1 MPADVMKIAV
11 YGREFNDSVLPY
23 VQEVFDVLYESG
35 AEAVVYSKYF
45 DFICG
50 RNVKLNTSVGTFEGN
65 LDLLNGVD
73 VLLSLGG
80 DGTLL
85 DTLSLIRDSGIPVIG
100 INFGRM
106 GFLANINKEEIR
118 KAITA
123 LRYKE
128 FTIDQRTLLSL
139 ESKHGLFED
148 ENFALNDI
156 TIHKR
161 DNSAM
166 MIIHAYMN
174 DEFVNSYWADGLIIA
189 TPTGSTAYSLSC
201 GGPIIYP
208 GAQNL
213 VITPIAAHNLN
224 VRPLVVPD
232 DVSLVFEIEARSAK
246 FLVSCDSRT
255 EIVDRS
261 VKIILKKAAFYVN
274 LVRLNNESYLTTLRK
289 KLLWGIDSRNY

>member
-1 MPADVMKIAV
+1 MKIAI
-11 YGREFNDSVLPY
+11 YGREFNNSVLPY
-23 VQEVFDVLYESG
+23 VQEVFDVLSDLKSPIT
-35 AEAVVYSKYF
+35 VYGKYL
-45 DFICG
+45 DFIKEK
-50 RNVKLNTSVGTFEGN
+50 VKLPENIQTFSGHDE
-65 LDLLNGVD
+65 LLEHGE
-73 VLLSLGG
+73 VLISLGG

-85 DTLSLIRDSGIPVIG
+85 DTLSLIRNSGIPVIG

-106 GFLANINKEEIR
+106 GFLASINKEEIR

-123 LRYKE
+123 LQLKE
-128 FTIDQRTLLSL
+128 FSLDKRTLLSL
-139 ESKHGLFED
+139 ESKQGLFGE

-156 TIHKR
+156 TIHRR

-174 DEFVNSYWADGLIIA
+174 NEFVNSYWADGLIIA

-208 GAQNL
+208 NSQNF
-213 VITPIAAHNLN
+213 VITPIAPHNLN
-224 VRPLVVPD
+224 VRPLIIPD

-255 EIVDRS
+255 ETVDKS
-261 VKIILKKAAFYVN
+261 VKIILNKASFHVN
-274 LVRLNNESYLTTLRK
+274 LIRLNNESYLTTLRN
-289 KLLWGIDSRNY
+289 KLLWGIDTRNY

>member
-1 MPADVMKIAV
+1 MKIAI
-11 YGREFNDSVLPY
+11 YGREFNNSVLPY
-23 VQEVFDVLYESG
+23 VQEVFDVLRDLKSPIT
-35 AEAVVYSKYF
+35 VYGKYL
-45 DFICG
+45 DFIKEKI
-50 RNVKLNTSVGTFEGN
+50 KLPENIRTFSGH
-65 LDLLNGVD
+65 DKLLEHAE
-73 VLLSLGG
+73 VLISLGG

-106 GFLANINKEEIR
+106 GFLASINKEEIR

-123 LRYKE
+123 LQRKE
-128 FTIDQRTLLSL
+128 FSLDKRTLLSL
-139 ESKHGLFED
+139 ESKHGLFGE

-156 TIHKR
+156 TIHRR

-174 DEFVNSYWADGLIIA
+174 NEFVNSYWADGLIIA

-208 GAQNL
+208 NSQNF
-213 VITPIAAHNLN
+213 VITPIAPHNLN
-224 VRPLVVPD
+224 VRPLIIPD

-255 EIVDRS
+255 ETVDRS
-261 VKIILKKAAFYVN
+261 VKIILNKASFHVN
-274 LVRLNNESYLTTLRK
+274 LIRLNNESYLTTLRN
-289 KLLWGIDSRNY
+289 KLLWGIDTRNY